1 MRYFCGPSN
10 VFEPEPQGSLFAESL
25 DGSIQIWEAQ
35 SYENDAVTEVTR
47 EQAEEITT
55 RPGWAD

>member
-55 RPGWAD
+55 GPGWAD